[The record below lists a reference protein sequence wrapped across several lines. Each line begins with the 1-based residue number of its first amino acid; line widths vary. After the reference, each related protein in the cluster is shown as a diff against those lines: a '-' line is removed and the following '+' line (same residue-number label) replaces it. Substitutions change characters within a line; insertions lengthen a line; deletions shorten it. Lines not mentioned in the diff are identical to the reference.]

1 MSLPLRAARQA
12 GPSRQA
18 VAGKAP
24 PSSGR
29 PRRGAPRRRF
39 VAVATRIFAA
49 EQETA
54 DIMTGAN
61 TDHAI
66 IAAFRGGTSVAAI
79 ARRCGRPP
87 RAVEWLLKKAGL
99 KTNDRRRP
107 RADDAGDAAPE
118 NPVRSC
124 RRQDLAFQKAMRRAV
139 AAGQENPPMIGVFKD
154 ARPSNAPRLFVPME
168 ISSGCGSPARECADL
183 DAGDA
188 GVAGAAGVGGAGMT
202 DPQSVQAGMP
212 DRNDKCV
219 DREHAKGVHHE
230 PFHRRQ
236 ARPHR
241 GRASTG
247 RGARNTD
254 GACRCG
260 GPGLGHNARAETGT
274 TPAAT

>member
-1 MSLPLRAARQA
+1 MSFLSVPPGKPLHRPKPSPAKAATRA
-12 GPSRQA
+12 
-18 VAGKAP
+18 
-24 PSSGR
+24 R
-29 PRRGAPRRRF
+29 PARRGAPPRRF
-39 VAVATRIFAA
+39 AAVATRSLAA
-49 EQETA
+49 EQETV

-124 RRQDLAFQKAMRRAV
+124 RRQDLAFQKAMRRAI
-139 AAGQENPPMIGVFKD
+139 AAGQEHPPMIGVFKD
-154 ARPSNAPRLFVPME
+154 ARPPNAPRLFVPVE

-188 GVAGAAGVGGAGMT
+188 GDAGAAGV
-202 DPQSVQAGMP
+202 
-212 DRNDKCV
+212 
-219 DREHAKGVHHE
+219 
-230 PFHRRQ
+230 
-236 ARPHR
+236 
-241 GRASTG
+241 
-247 RGARNTD
+247 
-254 GACRCG
+254 
-260 GPGLGHNARAETGT
+260 PGLRGVPGVPGLRGVPGVPVLRGLPGLSGLPGRNAGPAERSSRDAGSK
-274 TPAAT
+274 

>member
-1 MSLPLRAARQA
+1 M
-12 GPSRQA
+12 
-18 VAGKAP
+18 
-24 PSSGR
+24 
-29 PRRGAPRRRF
+29 
-39 VAVATRIFAA
+39 TA
-49 EQETA
+49 EPA
-54 DIMTGAN
+54 
-61 TDHAI
+61 DHAI
-66 IAAFRGGTSVAAI
+66 IAAFRGGGEAPRRDGHESAGRRPSVAAI

-107 RADDAGDAAPE
+107 RAEDAGDAAPE
-118 NPVRSC
+118 NPERSC
-124 RRQDLAFQKAMRRAV
+124 RRQDLAFQKAMRHAV
-139 AAGQENPPMIGVFKD
+139 AAGQEKPPMVGVFKD
-154 ARPSNAPRLFVPME
+154 ARPLIAPRLFVPVE

-188 GVAGAAGVGGAGMT
+188 GAAGVPGEPGVLGVRSCGGCRGCRAGMP
-202 DPQSVQAGMP
+202 DRESVQAGMP
-212 DRNDKCV
+212 DRNDKCA

-236 ARPHR
+236 ARRHCD
-241 GRASTG
+241 RASTG

-260 GPGLGHNARAETGT
+260 GQGHGHNARTAAGT